1 MSDLLTPQT
10 LAKWTQEDPAEVAAD
25 PFAADLIDKVS
36 QLICYLGGH
45 DGTKVDAAGDPV
57 PEWTLDLGPTQAP
70 IDVQMVAPKVIKRSY
85 QNPDQ
90 IVQEGSIG
98 PIGGDR
104 VAETQALFMDFTE
117 EERRIIARYNVDGDP
132 SGLVDDA
139 GTIFTVSTSRGDE
152 STLSTSPLY
161 VGDSLQVGLA
171 GSADPREWKIP
182 MFTPGDPS

>member
-1 MSDLLTPQT
+1 M
-10 LAKWTQEDPAEVAAD
+10 
-25 PFAADLIDKVS
+25 
-36 QLICYLGGH
+36 
-45 DGTKVDAAGDPV
+45 
-57 PEWTLDLGPTQAP
+57 
-70 IDVQMVAPKVIKRSY
+70 
-85 QNPDQ
+85 
-90 IVQEGSIG
+90 QEGSIG
-98 PIGGDR
+98 PVGGDR

-161 VGDSLQVGLA
+161 VGDNLQVGLA

-182 MFTPGDPS
+182 MFNPGDPGANENHS